1 MKCYKCGKEYEN
13 SNKFCPYCGN
23 KKGIRVCNDCA
34 HIVAEDHKFCGNC
47 GANNIRWMQEDKIDL
62 LKESLQGNATAQYNL
77 GYCYDEA
84 HGVEQSDD
92 EAVKWFRKAAEQGE
106 ATAQK
111 NLGYC
116 YKLGHGVE
124 KSYDEAVKWYRKA
137 AEQGN
142 ADAQHNLKDLETR
155 ISTVPE

>member
-62 LKESLQGNATAQYNL
+62 LKESLQGNATFCTIQPRTL
-77 GYCYDEA
+77 
-84 HGVEQSDD
+84 
-92 EAVKWFRKAAEQGE
+92 
-106 ATAQK
+106 
-111 NLGYC
+111 L
-116 YKLGHGVE
+116 
-124 KSYDEAVKWYRKA
+124 
-137 AEQGN
+137 
-142 ADAQHNLKDLETR
+142 
-155 ISTVPE
+155 P